1 MSGSGV
7 SAPPEWL
14 CTTNAPPAGG
24 KDCKPRTSARN
35 HRLTIGPTTFVKS
48 SLKAGSHLAIS
59 ELPISLPL
67 MPSPAVCALC
77 LGAMLMSPLNDFVM
91 SCSFSDQIAANH
103 NGSIADQ
110 DPHESLAIDLSGG
123 QHGQVVLG

>member
-35 HRLTIGPTTFVKS
+35 HRLTIGPTTFVNS

-59 ELPISLPL
+59 ELSISLRL

-77 LGAMLMSPLNDFVM
+77 LGGLLRGRARARGPALGGYRARVVCAAPNFGWLPAPL
-91 SCSFSDQIAANH
+91 
-103 NGSIADQ
+103 GL
-110 DPHESLAIDLSGG
+110 PG
-123 QHGQVVLG
+123 